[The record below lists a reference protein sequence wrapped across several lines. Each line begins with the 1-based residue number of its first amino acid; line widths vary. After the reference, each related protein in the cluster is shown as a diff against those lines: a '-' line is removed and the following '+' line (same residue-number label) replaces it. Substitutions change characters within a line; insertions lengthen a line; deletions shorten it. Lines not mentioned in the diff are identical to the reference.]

1 MEFCVLF
8 GSGKFWNQIW
18 YLKSES
24 LYKPGH
30 VCCHVAVSQ
39 HDGNVRTSTA
49 DHLEGSTQRDAPS
62 SGLTVVES
70 YYTVV
75 TVIQAA
81 YVAVTVV
88 LWAPR
93 KAFVWAALANKLE
106 DIPCSRCYSSQVCVG
121 GVPRVWIIVQSGS
134 RSPDFLKS
142 RIRILESESYQKRG
156 LRIGRTCFHNL
167 TEYNEIMDRV

>member
-62 SGLTVVES
+62 SGVTVVES

-81 YVAVTVV
+81 YIAVTVV
-88 LWAPR
+88 LWAPLR
-93 KAFVWAALANKLE
+93 ASVWAALANKLA
-106 DIPCSRCYSSQVCVG
+106 DIPCSR
-121 GVPRVWIIVQSGS
+121 
-134 RSPDFLKS
+134 
-142 RIRILESESYQKRG
+142 SYTVLQ
-156 LRIGRTCFHNL
+156 
-167 TEYNEIMDRV
+167 